1 MYQPISSWVF
11 NVKYFNRGEKSDE
24 ENQILSNVPVP
35 VIKIVF
41 HKPGPVSKPLTRPTA
56 RQSSAVSHELWQHHF
71 KFPLKTRHIRATS
84 ECLIKS
90 TYIYPWDSILTW
102 ATRRV
107 STNIWKDIDDISPA
121 DIIIFSQCLIF
132 IWVLRCAS
140 ADTSPLSSPHLY
152 LSSPYSLFLYKH
164 PRYRPWGERNNIWKM
179 IDFVGKC
186 L

>member
-41 HKPGPVSKPLTRPTA
+41 HKPGSVSMPLTRPTA

-90 TYIYPWDSILTW
+90 TYIHPWDSNLTW
-102 ATRRV
+102 ASRGVR
-107 STNIWKDIDDISPA
+107 TNIGKDIDNICPA
-121 DIIIFSQCLIF
+121 DIIMHYNFSQSLIF

-140 ADTSPLSSPHLY
+140 ADTSPLSSL
-152 LSSPYSLFLYKH
+152 LISISV
-164 PRYRPWGERNNIWKM
+164 PRILCSCTNTRDIGHGVRGTI
-179 IDFVGKC
+179 FGKW
-186 L
+186 LIL